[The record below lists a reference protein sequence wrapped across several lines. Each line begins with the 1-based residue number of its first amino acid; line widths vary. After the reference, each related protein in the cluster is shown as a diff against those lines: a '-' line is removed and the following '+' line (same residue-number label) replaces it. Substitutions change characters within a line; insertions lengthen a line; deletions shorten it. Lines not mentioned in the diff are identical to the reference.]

1 MKVRENQ
8 PKEVSL
14 KTPTSPTNL
23 YIFDK
28 LRYAQWHVTQ
38 RTLSMY
44 RSGWVKAEKLPPY
57 RPRDAWSSSNV
68 LFIKRPL
75 NPCSLIRTSYLV
87 FLKRE
92 RNFSMKRTIV
102 CNYSRHVSPGVSVVS
117 LFVVAFYA
125 SRRVVKFV
133 DRSIQLLRH
142 RITYSEILA

>member
-28 LRYAQWHVTQ
+28 FRYAQWYVTQ

-57 RPRDAWSSSNV
+57 RPKGRCLIQFERPFHKTA
-68 LFIKRPL
+68 IK
-75 NPCSLIRTSYLV
+75 SL
-87 FLKRE
+87 
-92 RNFSMKRTIV
+92 
-102 CNYSRHVSPGVSVVS
+102 
-117 LFVVAFYA
+117 
-125 SRRVVKFV
+125 
-133 DRSIQLLRH
+133 
-142 RITYSEILA
+142 